1 MSVGWGAWIWL
12 GALWLALPAWA
23 ADGAGGS
30 IYEMR
35 GIEVSV
41 PMSKGLEATHEAGVT
56 QAQREGL
63 RRLLLRMLTQTERD
77 ARKEYLATLTKEPK
91 RLVERTVVR
100 SEKQVGERLN
110 LHLDLHY
117 ARKEVVAA
125 LGKEKIPFTEA
136 AYPLVLLIASEEKT
150 EGAATLLWKA
160 MPAAARELGLN
171 VMQPLGDL
179 EDLTQLSAERVEKGD
194 AGMLEWAASR
204 YGVGEVWVARATA
217 TPVTGGK
224 GARIKVSATLTVAR
238 PHVAPVRIQAGE
250 EKGASSAAEA
260 ANAVYPAVAGKLA
273 QQILEQWVG
282 DHVIQ
287 PGNKRTLR
295 LRVMHDVQ
303 VAKMTEFLAGLRAVP
318 GMAEPR
324 LVQATARESLF
335 DCEFAGRD
343 EQLDA
348 ALAKLVVKR
357 EKSEEGLTLWLIP
370 PPKGD
375 TPAPAAA
382 PAPAATPA
390 AAPAAPAP
398 EAQPEP
404 APPGKT
410 WM

>member
-1 MSVGWGAWIWL
+1 M
-12 GALWLALPAWA
+12 ALWMAVPAWA
-23 ADGAGGS
+23 ADGGGGS
-30 IYEMR
+30 IYEVR

-63 RRLLLRMLTQTERD
+63 RRLLLRMLTQTERET
-77 ARKEYLATLTKEPK
+77 RKEYLATLAKDPK
-91 RLVERTVVR
+91 RLIERTVVR

-117 ARKEVVAA
+117 ARKEVTAA

-136 AYPLVLLIASEEKT
+136 AYPLVLLIAPEEKS
-150 EGAATLLWKA
+150 EGAATLVWKA
-160 MPAAARELGLN
+160 MPNAARDLGLN

-179 EDLTQLSAERVEKGD
+179 EDLTQLSVDRVAKGD
-194 AGMLEWAASR
+194 AGMLEWATNR
-204 YGVGEVWVARATA
+204 YGIGEIWVARANA

-224 GARIKVSATLTVAR
+224 GARVKVAATLTVAR
-238 PHVAPVRIQAGE
+238 PNAAPVQIQASE

-273 QQILEQWVG
+273 QQLLEQWVA

-295 LRVMHDVQ
+295 LRVIHDVQ
-303 VAKMTEFLAGLRAVP
+303 VAKVTEFMTGLRAVP

-324 LVQATARESLF
+324 MVQATARESLF
-335 DCEFAGRD
+335 ECEFSGRD

-348 ALAKLVVKR
+348 ALAKLAVQR
-357 EKSEEGLTLWLIP
+357 EKSAEGVTVWLIP
-370 PPKGD
+370 PAKRG
-375 TPAPAAA
+375 AVAA
-382 PAPAATPA
+382 PPSVPQAPSV
-390 AAPAAPAP
+390 PAAPSTPPAP
-398 EAQPEP
+398 SEP
-404 APPGKT
+404 APSGKS
-410 WM
+410 WL